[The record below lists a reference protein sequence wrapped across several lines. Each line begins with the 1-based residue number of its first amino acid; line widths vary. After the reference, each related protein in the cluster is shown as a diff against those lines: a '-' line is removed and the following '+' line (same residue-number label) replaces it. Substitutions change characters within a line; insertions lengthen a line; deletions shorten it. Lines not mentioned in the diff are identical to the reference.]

1 MMNHGMEYLARE
13 RVGDRLHEAERGR
26 VSRTIPAKRKLG
38 GSWPAKLTLLVT
50 HRLTRVAEAR

>member
-1 MMNHGMEYLARE
+1 MTNHGMEYLARE

-26 VSRTIPAKRKLG
+26 LARAVPAKRKLG
-38 GSWPAKLTLLVT
+38 GSWPAKLTLLVA